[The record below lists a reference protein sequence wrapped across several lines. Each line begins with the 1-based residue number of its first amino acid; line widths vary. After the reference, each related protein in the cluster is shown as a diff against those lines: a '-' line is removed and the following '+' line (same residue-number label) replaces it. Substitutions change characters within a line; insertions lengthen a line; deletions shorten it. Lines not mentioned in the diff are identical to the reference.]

1 MEWREMHG
9 GLAKRFALGD
19 GTQVVGL
26 VEVAEEDVKISFFA
40 DRADIEGIE
49 AKSEKL
55 GGLFD
60 FIDDLRPQDVIDICC
75 AMDGLQGNRKRGRS

>member
-1 MEWREMHG
+1 MEWQEMQS
-9 GLAKRFALGD
+9 GLARRFALGD
-19 GTQVVGL
+19 GIQVVGL
-26 VEVAEEDVKISFFA
+26 VEVAKEDVKISFFA

-55 GGLFD
+55 GELSD

-75 AMDGLQGNRKRGRS
+75 TMDGLQGNRKRGRS